1 MFQCKDWADFL
12 ERVTGVLERLG
23 IKYIQY
29 EESKARGGRRI
40 VYPIFGIIALIFM
53 SVVFLVATGRVE
65 SVIFTLV
72 VCVMVGYF
80 MSFLGDYLL
89 PEPV

>member
-1 MFQCKDWADFL
+1 
-12 ERVTGVLERLG
+12 
-23 IKYIQY
+23 
-29 EESKARGGRRI
+29 
-40 VYPIFGIIALIFM
+40 M